1 MRLHK
6 TLASI
11 CLMTFAACA
20 SAQADYPKQIIR
32 LIVPFSAGG
41 VGDSIARPLAKELG
55 PKLGQTVIVENKPG
69 ANTTMG
75 VGFVAHAPADG
86 YTLLLASDAGL
97 AFAPNIQASL
107 NYDPVRDLVPIAVL
121 VTGSQLLLVNSNSP
135 IHTLQEFVAE
145 ARRRPGGIP
154 YASLGIGSLAHVS
167 MEALAKKLD
176 VPTIHVPYQGVA
188 PAISDLVGGQVETML
203 AAVAIP
209 LQLIKTGKLRA
220 IAFAGDSRSPLLPE
234 VRTFA
239 ELGVPFV
246 SRGWTGI
253 FAPAATP
260 PAIVAKLRAAIQEI
274 AQTPAF
280 QKDVILANGYEAS
293 RLTAADLPGF
303 VASEVARAKA
313 LVDPIRSQ
321 LK

>member
-1 MRLHK
+1 MQLHK
-6 TLASI
+6 TIASI
-11 CLMTFAACA
+11 CLLTFAACA
-20 SAQADYPKQIIR
+20 QAQTDYPKQVIR

-55 PKLGQTVIVENKPG
+55 PKLGQPVIVENKPG
-69 ANTTMG
+69 AGSTLG
-75 VGFVAHAPADG
+75 IGFVAHAPADG

-97 AFAPNIQASL
+97 ALAPNIQANLS
-107 NYDPVRDLVPIAVL
+107 YDPVRDLVPIAIL
-121 VTGSQLLLVNSNSP
+121 VTGSQLLLVNANSP
-135 IHTLQEFVAE
+135 IHTLQDFVAE
-145 ARRRPGGIP
+145 ARRRPGGML
-154 YASLGIGSLAHVS
+154 YASLGIGSQAHVS
-167 MEALAKKLD
+167 MEALTKKLD
-176 VPTIHVPYQGVA
+176 IPSIHVPYQGVA
-188 PAISDLVGGQVETML
+188 PAISDLQGGQVDTML

-220 IAFAGDSRSPLLPE
+220 IAFASDARAPLLPD

-246 SRGWTGI
+246 STGWTGI

-260 PAIVAKLRAAIQEI
+260 PAVVAKLRAAIQEI

-280 QKDVILANGYEAS
+280 QKDVVLANGYEAS
-293 RLTAADLPGF
+293 RVKAADLPGF
-303 VASEVARAKA
+303 VASEVVRAKA
-313 LVDPIRSQ
+313 LVEPIRSQ